1 MEFIN
6 SKKGLFLLG
15 ILGGLAIVWLAL
27 SGNPKNMAICAACFI
42 RDMAGA
48 MKFHTAAVVQY
59 FRPEIVGI
67 VFGSF
72 LLSLFTKE
80 FKVTGGSSPVIRFF
94 SGIAIMIGALVF
106 LGCPI
111 RMMLRFA
118 AGDIS
123 AYIGFIGFFAGILT
137 GILFLKKGYKLEK
150 KVEIKQ
156 ENGYIFPVALIILLV
171 LSAVTTGLFA
181 VSQKGP
187 GSMHAPLII
196 SLIGGLIVG
205 MVAQKSRMC
214 FTGSIRNIILLKN
227 FELITPIFAMF
238 ITVLIYNVFTGNFK
252 FAAYGPI
259 AHPYAIWNILGLY
272 VVGLA
277 GILMGGC
284 PLRQLILAGQGSSDS
299 VITVIGMFVGAG
311 IAHNFKLA
319 AAATAKATATAPAVA
334 GGPDINGKIA
344 VILCII
350 FLLGVGIAGCKNN
363 KKETE

>member
-1 MEFIN
+1 
-6 SKKGLFLLG
+6 
-15 ILGGLAIVWLAL
+15 
-27 SGNPKNMAICAACFI
+27 
-42 RDMAGA
+42 
-48 MKFHTAAVVQY
+48 
-59 FRPEIVGI
+59 
-67 VFGSF
+67 
-72 LLSLFTKE
+72 
-80 FKVTGGSSPVIRFF
+80 
-94 SGIAIMIGALVF
+94 
-106 LGCPI
+106 
-111 RMMLRFA
+111 
-118 AGDIS
+118 
-123 AYIGFIGFFAGILT
+123 
-137 GILFLKKGYKLEK
+137 
-150 KVEIKQ
+150 
-156 ENGYIFPVALIILLV
+156 
-171 LSAVTTGLFA
+171 
-181 VSQKGP
+181 
-187 GSMHAPLII
+187 MHAPLII

-319 AAATAKATATAPAVA
+319 AAATAKATATTPAVA